1 MVNVDFKEIVSR
13 YEKELMENCLP
24 FWLEHSQDKEY
35 GGYFSCLNRD
45 GSVYD
50 TDKFI
55 WLQGR
60 EVWMFA
66 MLYNNVEK
74 NQQWLDCAIQGAE
87 FLKKYGHDENWDFY
101 FSVNREGRPLVQPYN
116 IFSNTFA
123 CMAFAQLAK
132 ATGNEEYA
140 QIARRIFERILER
153 RSNPKGQWC
162 KAYPGTR
169 PMKDFALPMIICNMA
184 LEIEDILEDKSV
196 LEQTIDT
203 CLHEVFDVFYQPE
216 LGCMLE
222 NVSSVDGSPV
232 DCFEGREINPGHDLE
247 ALWFMMNLGVRR
259 GDKALIEKCVGI
271 ALSVIERGW
280 DKEFGGIYYFLD
292 VKGVPQQKL
301 EWDQKLW
308 WVHIESA
315 IAMLKGYQLT
325 GNEKCLEWFLKLD
338 AYLWDNFKDKEY
350 PEWFGY
356 LNRRGEV
363 LLPLKGGKWKGC
375 FHVPRGLYQIWK
387 LAEKYDFEKVVH
399 K

>member
-1 MVNVDFKEIVSR
+1 MTNVDFKQISSR
-13 YEKELMENCLP
+13 YKRELLENCLP

-87 FLKKYGHDENWDFY
+87 FLKKYGHDEDWDFY

-259 GDKALIEKCVGI
+259 GDKALIEKCVEI
-271 ALSVIERGW
+271 ALPVIERGW

-292 VKGVPQQKL
+292 AKGVPQQKL

-375 FHVPRGLYQIWK
+375 FHVPRGLYQIWQ
-387 LAEKYDFEKVVH
+387 LAEKCGQRK
-399 K
+399 